1 MPRRSSVG
9 ALKSHPAPGQAGM
22 NVITQEEEAQIEM
35 EEAVT
40 ELFEADPATE
50 EYQEI
55 LSRVNKFSGI
65 ASNPFLATVAVKT
78 TTIVEEKQELQ
89 TQVVQLEDTIAS
101 GTFTTTKGFNV
112 ALKADVEASA
122 VLDFRY
128 LQYMQ
133 KYGPPTDGIFD
144 PVLLAEF
151 IN

>member
-9 ALKSHPAPGQAGM
+9 ALKSHPAPGQAGI
-22 NVITQEEEAQIEM
+22 NIITQEEEAQIEM

-40 ELFEADPATE
+40 ELFETDPTTP

-55 LSRVNKFSGI
+55 LTRVNKFSSI
-65 ASNPFLATVAVKT
+65 AENPFLANVAIKT

-151 IN
+151 IS

>member
-9 ALKSHPAPGQAGM
+9 ALKSHPAPGQAGI
-22 NVITQEEEAQIEM
+22 NIITQEEEAQIEM

-40 ELFEADPATE
+40 ELFETDPTTP

-55 LSRVNKFSGI
+55 LTKVNKFSSI
-65 ASNPFLATVAVKT
+65 AENPFLADVATKT

-89 TQVVQLEDTIAS
+89 TQIVQLEDTIAS

-151 IN
+151 IS

>member
-9 ALKSHPAPGQAGM
+9 ALKSHPAPGQAGI
-22 NVITQEEEAQIEM
+22 NIITQEEEAQIEM

-40 ELFEADPATE
+40 ELFETDPTTP

-55 LSRVNKFSGI
+55 LTRVNKFSSI
-65 ASNPFLATVAVKT
+65 AENPFLANVAIKT
-78 TTIVEEKQELQ
+78 TTIVEQKQELQ

-151 IN
+151 IS

>member
-9 ALKSHPAPGQAGM
+9 ALKSHPAPGQAGI
-22 NVITQEEEAQIEM
+22 NIITQEEEAQIEM

-40 ELFEADPATE
+40 ELFETDPTTP

-55 LSRVNKFSGI
+55 LTRVNKFSSI
-65 ASNPFLATVAVKT
+65 AENPFLANVATKT

-89 TQVVQLEDTIAS
+89 TQIVQLEDTIAS

-151 IN
+151 IS

>member
-9 ALKSHPAPGQAGM
+9 ALKSHPAPGQAGI
-22 NVITQEEEAQIEM
+22 NIITQEEEAQIEM

-40 ELFEADPATE
+40 ELFETDPTTP

-55 LSRVNKFSGI
+55 LTRVNKFSSI
-65 ASNPFLATVAVKT
+65 AENPFLADVATKT

-89 TQVVQLEDTIAS
+89 TQIVQLEDTIAS

-151 IN
+151 IS

>member
-9 ALKSHPAPGQAGM
+9 ALKSHPVPGQAGI
-22 NVITQEEEAQIEM
+22 NIITQEEEAQIEM

-40 ELFEADPATE
+40 ELFETDPTTP

-55 LSRVNKFSGI
+55 LTRVNKFSSI
-65 ASNPFLATVAVKT
+65 AENPFLANVAIKT

-151 IN
+151 IS

>member
-9 ALKSHPAPGQAGM
+9 AMKSHPSPGQAGL

-40 ELFEADPATE
+40 ELFEADPSTPA
-50 EYQEI
+50 YQEI
-55 LSRVNKFSGI
+55 LSRVNKFSSI
-65 ASNPFLATVAVKT
+65 AANPFLATVAVKT

-122 VLDFRY
+122 VLDYRY
-128 LQYMQ
+128 LLYMQ
-133 KYGPPTDGIFD
+133 QYGPPTDGIFD

-151 IN
+151 IS

>member
-9 ALKSHPAPGQAGM
+9 ALKSHPAPGQAGI
-22 NVITQEEEAQIEM
+22 NIITQEEEAQIEM

-40 ELFEADPATE
+40 ELFETDPTTP

-55 LSRVNKFSGI
+55 LTRVNKFSSI
-65 ASNPFLATVAVKT
+65 AENSFLADVATKT

-89 TQVVQLEDTIAS
+89 TQIVQLEDTIAS

-151 IN
+151 IS